1 MSKKIFSIISIF
13 FLMLVT
19 LVACSE
25 KGKIAIQVE
34 TEMRVGETYQIKY
47 ELENIDETIDLSWK
61 VSDTGMAKLDSDKLT
76 ILALKEGT
84 FILTVTA
91 KTGEVSSKEVTVEKG
106 EKPLKYTITLELNGG
121 QVDFIPNEYDGLKE
135 VILPIPQKEGYNFLG
150 WYENIDFDGK
160 VVEKISVGEIGNKI
174 FYAKWE
180 GIPTIE
186 KYTIT
191 LELNGGQVD
200 SIPNEYDGIEEVVL
214 PIPVFTGYTFEGW
227 YETAEFTGNK
237 IEKITIGSVGNKK
250 FYAKWEV
257 IEYKITLELNGGQ
270 AEFIPSIY
278 TIESQDI
285 LLPIPTLDGY
295 VFLGWYEKA
304 EFTGEVVDKI
314 SAGSVGNKDFYAKWE
329 KEMIDETKPEYYKI
343 SYELNGGTL
352 SNAPNK
358 YDGKE
363 TIYLYTPLRPGYH
376 FLGWYD
382 NADFTGEKIEVIEK
396 GSSGDIILYAKWE
409 RDRG

>member
-47 ELENIDETIDLSWK
+47 ELENIDESIELSWK

-106 EKPLKYTITLELNGG
+106 EKPLKYTITYETNGG
-121 QVDFIPNEYDGLKE
+121 EIETFESEYDGLKE
-135 VILPIPQKEGYNFLG
+135 VVLPIPQKEGYNFLG
-150 WYENIDFDGK
+150 WYENIDFTGD
-160 VVEKISVGEIGNKI
+160 VVEKISVGEIGHKT

-180 GIPTIE
+180 AIPTTE
-186 KYTIT
+186 KYTII
-191 LELNGGQVD
+191 LELNGGQAD
-200 SIPNEYDGIEEVVL
+200 FIPNEYDGTEEVVL
-214 PIPVFTGYTFEGW
+214 PIPVFTGYIFEGW
-227 YETAEFTGNK
+227 YEAAEFTGNK
-237 IEKITIGSVGNKK
+237 IEKIAIGSVGDKK
-250 FYAKWEV
+250 FYARWEA
-257 IEYKITLELNGGQ
+257 IEYKITFELNGGQ
-270 AEFIPSIY
+270 VDFIPNTY

-285 LLPIPTLDGY
+285 LLPLPILAGY
-295 VFLGWYEKA
+295 VFLGWYETA
-304 EFTGEVVDKI
+304 EFTGDVVEKI
-314 SAGSVGNKDFYAKWE
+314 IAGSVGDKKFYAKWE
-329 KEMIDETKPEYYKI
+329 EEVIDQAKPEYYKI
-343 SYELNGGTL
+343 TYELNGGTL

-376 FLGWYD
+376 FLGWYN
-382 NADFTGEKIEVIEK
+382 NADFTGEKIEIIEK
-396 GSSGDIILYAKWE
+396 GSSGDVKLYAKWE